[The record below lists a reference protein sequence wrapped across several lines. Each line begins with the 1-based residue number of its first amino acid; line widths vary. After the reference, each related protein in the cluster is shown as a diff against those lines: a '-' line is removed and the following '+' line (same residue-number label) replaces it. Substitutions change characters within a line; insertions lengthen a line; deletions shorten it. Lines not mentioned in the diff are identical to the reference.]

1 VKTLLPELKY
11 NREIK
16 NNEDFLRVLKQILTE
31 MEQKAQ
37 GKEINRR
44 KFEKLEIP
52 TLVEMGFN
60 EK

>member
-1 VKTLLPELKY
+1 MLPELKY